1 MNTFRARL
9 MFALLL
15 IIVTVLT
22 ALGLLLGS
30 LMNEMNMEQTVDRLQ
45 KETKLLALQINP
57 LDEDQSLDVY
67 IEEASKQLDARI
79 TVINDEGAVIAES
92 HASYESS
99 TVDYLQRPEIR
110 NAGVDDTAEV
120 RTSESVNEEMLY
132 YAEPIG
138 NGENVEGFVRMALN
152 IEHIH
157 EATGRVWLFIGI
169 SFSAAL
175 LIIMIL
181 GYRVGHQLTR
191 PIYELTEMSKQL
203 VKGNY
208 KARAYDDSSDE
219 IGQLARSV
227 NLLAL
232 NLDKTTRRYEREHD
246 RLRALI
252 DHMGSGSFLTATG
265 SSVQTEL
272 EEKSL
277 LMEKNSKGYITKLY
291 PIKPLTLFNRVYDRR
306 KQARSITLVTS
317 PAKESYYEVYGTPIM
332 SERSELEG
340 VVIVLHDIS
349 DLKRLE
355 QMRKDFV
362 ANVSHELKTPVT
374 SLKGFAETLLDG
386 SHEDPV
392 IRKQFLEIIGKESSR
407 LQDLIEDLLELSRIE
422 HHTFQLHPSAFF
434 LTEVISESLTLL
446 HKKAEKKHIRLEERF
461 HEEMEMVGDAARIK
475 QLVINLVT
483 NAIVYTPENGHVT
496 VEAFRDEESHRCVIQ
511 VKDNGIGIDEQS
523 LPRIFERFYRV
534 DRARSRN
541 SGGTGLGLAIVKH
554 LVEAQQGTITAE
566 STVNKGTTFT
576 VRLPCSV
583 TNETNRVPKS
593 EALVR

>member
-67 IEEASKQLDARI
+67 IEEASKQLGARI

-252 DHMGSGSFLTATG
+252 DHMGSGFIFINRHG
-265 SSVQTEL
+265 IVSVANRIGREIFADGEEFEGLYYEIISDQTL
-272 EEKSL
+272 VNFIQSVFMTEENKQ
-277 LMEKNSKGYITKLY
+277 
-291 PIKPLTLFNRVYDRR
+291 DRLR
-306 KQARSITLVTS
+306 LVTS

-566 STVNKGTTFT
+566 STVNEGTTFT

-583 TNETNRVPKS
+583 TNENKPSS
-593 EALVR
+593 EE

>member
-1 MNTFRARL
+1 
-9 MFALLL
+9 
-15 IIVTVLT
+15 
-22 ALGLLLGS
+22 
-30 LMNEMNMEQTVDRLQ
+30 
-45 KETKLLALQINP
+45 
-57 LDEDQSLDVY
+57 
-67 IEEASKQLDARI
+67 
-79 TVINDEGAVIAES
+79 
-92 HASYESS
+92 
-99 TVDYLQRPEIR
+99 
-110 NAGVDDTAEV
+110 
-120 RTSESVNEEMLY
+120 
-132 YAEPIG
+132 
-138 NGENVEGFVRMALN
+138 
-152 IEHIH
+152 
-157 EATGRVWLFIGI
+157 
-169 SFSAAL
+169 
-175 LIIMIL
+175 
-181 GYRVGHQLTR
+181 
-191 PIYELTEMSKQL
+191 
-203 VKGNY
+203 
-208 KARAYDDSSDE
+208 
-219 IGQLARSV
+219 
-227 NLLAL
+227 
-232 NLDKTTRRYEREHD
+232 
-246 RLRALI
+246 
-252 DHMGSGSFLTATG
+252 
-265 SSVQTEL
+265 
-272 EEKSL
+272 
-277 LMEKNSKGYITKLY
+277 
-291 PIKPLTLFNRVYDRR
+291 
-306 KQARSITLVTS
+306 
-317 PAKESYYEVYGTPIM
+317 M